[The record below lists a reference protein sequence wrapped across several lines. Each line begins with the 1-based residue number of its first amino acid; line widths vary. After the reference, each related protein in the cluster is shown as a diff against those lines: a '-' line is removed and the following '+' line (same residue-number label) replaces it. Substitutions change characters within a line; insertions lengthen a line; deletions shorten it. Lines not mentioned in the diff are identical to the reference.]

1 MYIENIRK
9 AIKTMTDEQYD
20 EFLIKLRKKLKNK
33 FNIDVKPSELKKQV
47 YNFLEN
53 KTDKISIRYLEGYL
67 LVLDD
72 LSVDGGLK
80 SILQGKI
87 TVANT
92 WRDLLIIATQDQPLP
107 KDIDIDISD
116 NILIKDIKLLFTNV
130 IKYCANENKEK
141 FQNNI
146 HKVNEFLTIKKDL
159 EK

>member
-72 LSVDGGLK
+72 LSVDGSLK

>member
-9 AIKTMTDEQYD
+9 TIKTMTDEQYD
-20 EFLIKLRKKLKNK
+20 QFLIKLRKKLKNK
-33 FNIDVKPSELKKQV
+33 FNTDIKPSALKKQV
-47 YNFLEN
+47 DNFLEN

-72 LSVDGGLK
+72 LSVNGGLK

-87 TVANT
+87 TEANT

-107 KDIDIDISD
+107 KNININNSN

-130 IKYCANENKEK
+130 IKYCADENKDK
-141 FQNNI
+141 FHNNI